1 MEELKKL
8 LENEIERYLEEKKEE
23 IEEILQY
30 AQRGITKPKR
40 ASEYLIQTFEKEL
53 KQRLEE
59 AIMKEIEKVIQKEI
73 QKRLPETRIPK
84 YLFQGWFDL
93 AIDKSEW
100 GIWGVFYIKN
110 QDVAFSVSHFVY
122 ENNLKV
128 NLKPFRE
135 FVKALEEA
143 YENYKNW
150 AEAVGC
156 DKSLMTFIC
165 LLKIARAMGKIDI
178 SDEQLEILDR
188 IIYEEDIDKFELFF
202 RKLFQLPDLQNRKD

>member
-1 MEELKKL
+1 MEELKKFL
-8 LENEIERYLEEKKEE
+8 QNEIERYFSEKQEE
-23 IEEILQY
+23 IEELLENVQK
-30 AQRGITKPKR
+30 GISKPKR
-40 ASEYLIQTFEKEL
+40 VTEYLLETFKKEL
-53 KQRLEE
+53 EAEILKRIEE
-59 AIMKEIEKVIQKEI
+59 KFKEEVKKEVEKAKKIEE
-73 QKRLPETRIPK
+73 RILK

-93 AIDKSEW
+93 AIDTSEW
-100 GIWGVFYIKN
+100 GIWGTFYIKN

-135 FVKALEEA
+135 FIKALEEA

-165 LLKIARAMGKIDI
+165 LLRIARAMGKIDI

-202 RKLFQLPDLQNRKD
+202 RKLFQLPDLQNR